1 VTGTYNW
8 AGGFGELRVGYVP
21 YSPLFDRP
29 GDRRRFCYYAKQR
42 NLSFEIAQP
51 SKSYDVVV
59 LSEAADITEW
69 SRYPRDRGK
78 IIFDFVDSYL
88 SIPRSDPKGRL
99 RGLAKFV
106 SGQHRRLRLNH
117 WTALEDMCRRADAT
131 ICTTEEQRQR
141 ILPFCPNVHIILYS
155 HHEVKGVR
163 KLDYSSHAS
172 FHLVWEGLGGNARH
186 LWEIKPVLQSFSR
199 QRPFHLHVI
208 TQLEYGRFL
217 GGRFG
222 RRTVLD
228 DLHGLS
234 PHIFFY
240 GWNART
246 FPSIVTS
253 CDLAL
258 IPIPLHDPLLA
269 GKPENRLM
277 LFWRMGMP
285 ALVSATPA
293 HTRVMNDC
301 GLNMALASQE
311 QWREALEYY
320 ASDEDARRH
329 SAQVGMAFAEKN
341 QSTERILERWDN
353 VFCSLL

>member
-1 VTGTYNW
+1 M
-8 AGGFGELRVGYVP
+8 GELRVGYVP
-21 YSPLFDRP
+21 YSPLLDRP
-29 GDRRRFCYYAKQR
+29 GDRRRFCYYANRK

-88 SIPRSDPKGRL
+88 SIPRSNAKGRL

-141 ILPFCPNVHIILYS
+141 ILPFCSNVHIILDS
-155 HHEVKGVR
+155 HGEVAGPPKR
-163 KLDYSSHAS
+163 DYSLQDTV
-172 FHLVWEGLGGNARH
+172 HLVWEGLGVNARH
-186 LWEIKPVLQSFSR
+186 LLEIKPALQSLSKK
-199 QRPFHLHVI
+199 RPFHLHVI
-208 TQLEYGRFL
+208 TQLEYGQFL

-222 RRTVLD
+222 KRTVLD
-228 DLHGLS
+228 DLRELA
-234 PHIFFY
+234 PYTFFY
-240 GWNART
+240 RWNART

-293 HTRVMNDC
+293 HIRVMNDC
-301 GLNMALASQE
+301 GLSMALTGPE
-311 QWREALEYY
+311 QWLEALEYY
-320 ASDEDARRH
+320 TSHEGARRH
-329 SAQVGMAFAEKN
+329 SAQVGLAFAEKN
-341 QSTERILERWDN
+341 QSSQKILERWDN
-353 VFCSLL
+353 VFCSVLR